1 LRLAAFAG
9 IVLVRAAP
17 PSRAEGGA
25 EKGFPEH
32 HLVCAPWHL
41 NSWATVPAW
50 FYPID
55 QRDALRML
63 DGSPVGSTEAI
74 MMAHGFAIGTLQE
87 LVRKGFAMTERR
99 TMRAGQQRVAV
110 NWLAITDAGRL
121 ALAG

>member
-1 LRLAAFAG
+1 M
-9 IVLVRAAP
+9 VL
-17 PSRAEGGA
+17 
-25 EKGFPEH
+25 
-32 HLVCAPWHL
+32 
-41 NSWATVPAW
+41 
-50 FYPID
+50 PID